1 MKHFQI
7 EQNQLAS
14 QERFQNYTS
23 VSKSITFGLNKIFLI
38 LKASQSF
45 HSTAG
50 SFRSQTPS
58 ISRKTF
64 RDSQRNIYV
73 SGEGHD
79 WSDLIPSYKKLF
91 TNFAFLG
98 LTGSCTADMGFVS
111 IIGIYGIQFLAEVYN
126 FSISGASIIFRFI
139 FELNNVIEWWQY
151 RRVITLYL
159 VRVCQQ

>member
-1 MKHFQI
+1 MFASKISFTLNLGYSEPTACQWFIFGPQI
-7 EQNQLAS
+7 I
-14 QERFQNYTS
+14 
-23 VSKSITFGLNKIFLI
+23 SKI

-58 ISRKTF
+58 INRKTY

-126 FSISGASIIFRFI
+126 FSISGASIIFRYI
-139 FELNNVIEWWQY
+139 YELDSGIY
-151 RRVITLYL
+151 R
-159 VRVCQQ
+159 